1 MSSEHSIL
9 EIKEFAYY
17 LVFTDD
23 KGQYIMA
30 YGYNQKPAI
39 IDMKVAIETLSTEKD
54 LIAAIP
60 NFHEVLDYICFSV
73 MKHKKFIKY
82 IDEQEENF
90 KGTKK

>member
-1 MSSEHSIL
+1 MSTDNKLL
-9 EIKEFAYY
+9 EIKEFPYY
-17 LVFTDD
+17 LVFMDD

-60 NFHEVLDYICFSV
+60 NFHEVIDFICFSV

-82 IDEQEENF
+82 IDEQEEKF
-90 KGTKK
+90 KGNEK